1 MVWPDDADGE
11 VLRRLADNGFDFGKP
26 ASIDFN
32 VDFDSWPPID
42 AALSEIAK
50 TFPDACLSLEDGYV
64 LVKLERLL
72 TYDLVTSVQ
81 AQLSRATAP
90 CGGRCSTWGV
100 LVRPTA
106 H

>member
-11 VLRRLADNGFDFGKP
+11 VLRRLADNGFDFERL

-32 VDFDSWPPID
+32 VDFDNWPPND
-42 AALSEIAK
+42 AALAAIAK
-50 TFPDACLSLEDGYV
+50 TFQDARVSLEDGYL
-64 LVKLERLL
+64 LVRLERLL

-81 AQLSRATAP
+81 AQLSHATAP
-90 CGGRCSTWGV
+90 FGGSCETWGV